1 MLYCLDFCLTSSH
14 AFLYYHYVV
23 DSIWISMLVL
33 QGDRTKRVGVI
44 DSEYVVHQGVKT
56 LGGFSEEQVVF

>member
-1 MLYCLDFCLTSSH
+1 
-14 AFLYYHYVV
+14 
-23 DSIWISMLVL
+23 MLVL